1 MPVKPVRGREAPM
14 CPCLQFFTWSLN
26 LFKVKSKA
34 KLVGNSDAHLGSLVV
49 AIPLI
54 KKGYRSETNIA
65 FFKGHAKNIAFL
77 AVTYAKKCK
86 FFFLLKITKCLE
98 CSEKK
103 VYAKVFCE
111 VFQGYPL
118 KPFLQYFLKY
128 WNFLKYFFL
137 FKTHPFQVFLVSKT
151 YNK

>member
-1 MPVKPVRGREAPM
+1 MPVTPVRGREAPM

-86 FFFLLKITKCLE
+86 LFSSQNNKMLRMFWKESICKSILWSFSRLSVKTFFTIFSKILKF
-98 CSEKK
+98 S
-103 VYAKVFCE
+103 KVF
-111 VFQGYPL
+111 FSL
-118 KPFLQYFLKY
+118 
-128 WNFLKYFFL
+128 
-137 FKTHPFQVFLVSKT
+137 
-151 YNK
+151 